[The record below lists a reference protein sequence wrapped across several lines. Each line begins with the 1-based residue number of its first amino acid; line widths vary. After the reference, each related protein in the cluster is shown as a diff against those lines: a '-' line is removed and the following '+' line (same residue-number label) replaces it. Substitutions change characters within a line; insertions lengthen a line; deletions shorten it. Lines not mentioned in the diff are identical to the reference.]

1 MTDAPSPNPAAAAAK
16 APEEPESELQY
27 ILSIISLM
35 LGFLLILGAGMLFFS
50 GSPIQMREGN
60 HRYVFAIGTFLF
72 VLGAILRLGA
82 WVEALRKRSSHQ
94 ALNSLL
100 MSVLA
105 VAVVVSLNWIAQEHN
120 FWRADLT
127 QEGIYTLQ
135 EESRTEL
142 ATLQRDIR
150 LFLVLRG
157 NDAEVKNVLDSLIEQ
172 YETASSHVRSER
184 VDPDKLNQREIET
197 KLRDLEL
204 GTDVMDEDQVLGV
217 VVQSGVQTA
226 EGWKRDRSKHIP
238 RADLWEEE
246 GGGHGGPGKRR
257 FVGEQK
263 ISSAIVEVLQGKRPK
278 LYFLSGH
285 DEASPDDTDKA
296 GLGSL
301 ASLLRQKN
309 HEVGELKIAQGEEI
323 PDDCA
328 LLVVAAPQR
337 PLTPVEA
344 ASVKR
349 YLDRGGDAIV
359 CLEAVFARQA
369 SGPTQFMRSGL
380 EDLLKERGVLVE
392 DRYIV
397 AWGRDPGTGRL
408 VLLDDIP
415 FDEFDLAHKVVAP
428 LMRNEGRVDLK
439 GARPIKVLGTGA
451 GAPTALVKT
460 GPDMS
465 KAVRSTD
472 DPLNIKSSVL
482 PGEQPGPFTVVVA
495 SEKEVGP
502 APPPPPARPEGST
515 EAPPEEPKRPRS
527 RLVVVGDV
535 DWMTNSYLTLPM
547 YRNLELFQNAAA
559 WAMEREQKI
568 VGKATRPRSY
578 RLTMDEGTLA
588 FYKFLAVLGLPTIA
602 LSLGMFVWLIRR
614 R

>member
-1 MTDAPSPNPAAAAAK
+1 MSDAPNPTPAQPAK
-16 APEEPESELQY
+16 PQQEPESELQY
-27 ILSIISLM
+27 VLSIISLM
-35 LGFLLILGAGMLFFS
+35 LGFLLLLGGLILFIS
-50 GSPIQMREGN
+50 GTAIQERQGN
-60 HRYVFAIGTFLF
+60 FRFVIAIGAFLF
-72 VLGAILRLGA
+72 VLGAMLRLGA
-82 WVEALRKRSSHQ
+82 WAEALRKRSSHQ
-94 ALNSLL
+94 ALNSIL

-105 VAVVVSLNWIAQEHN
+105 VAVAVSLNWIAHEHN

-127 QEGIYTLQ
+127 QEGVYTLS
-135 EESRTEL
+135 EESRTQL
-142 ATLQRDIR
+142 ASLERDVK

-157 NDAEVKNVLDSLIEQ
+157 NDPEVKDVLDSLIEQ
-172 YETASSHVRSER
+172 YETASSHVKHEKI
-184 VDPDKLNQREIET
+184 DPDKLSQREVET

-217 VVQSGVQTA
+217 VVQSGAQTA

-238 RADLWEEE
+238 RADLWDEE
-246 GGGHGGPGKRR
+246 GGHGGPGKKR

-263 ISSAIVEVLQGKRPK
+263 ISSAIVEVLEGKRPK
-278 LYFLSGH
+278 LYVLSGH

-296 GLGSL
+296 GLSSL
-301 ASLLRQKN
+301 TSLLRQKN
-309 HEVGELKIAQGEEI
+309 HEVAELKVAQGEEV

-337 PLTPVEA
+337 PLTPVEV

-349 YLDRGGDAIV
+349 YLERGGDALL
-359 CLEAVFARQA
+359 CLEAVFARQP

-380 EDLLKERGVLVE
+380 EELLKERGVLVE

-397 AWGRDPGTGRL
+397 AWARNPFDGRL
-408 VLLDDIP
+408 GLVDDIP

-428 LMRNEGRVDLK
+428 LMRNEGRISLK
-439 GARPIKVLGTGA
+439 GARPLKVLGTGA
-451 GAPTALVKT
+451 GAPTQLVKT
-460 GPDMS
+460 GADMA

-482 PGEQPGPFTVVVA
+482 PGEEPGPFTVVVA
-495 SEKEVGP
+495 SEKDVGP
-502 APPPPPARPEGST
+502 APPPPPPQPEGST
-515 EAPPEEPKRPRS
+515 EPPPEQPKRPRS

-535 DWMTNSYLTLPM
+535 DWMTNSYLTDPRF
-547 YRNLELFQNAAA
+547 RNLELFQNSAA
-559 WAMEREQKI
+559 WCMEREQKI

-588 FYKFLAVLGLPTIA
+588 FYKYLSVLGLPTIA